1 MRIEVDPEALRPLIT
16 AIAEELLEQLAE
28 VEQKLP
34 GDRFAYP
41 EGEAAQRLGIPQHV
55 LRDARLR
62 GEIHGRRVG
71 KRILYARDTL
81 IAFVS
86 K

>member
-1 MRIEVDPEALRPLIT
+1 MKIDLSVDDLQPLVVAIVDEALER
-16 AIAEELLEQLAE
+16 IAKSAR
-28 VEQKLP
+28 KLP
-34 GDRFAYP
+34 DGRLAFTEA
-41 EGEAAQRLGIPQHV
+41 EAAQRLGIPQHS